1 MYRVED
7 KYSCSE
13 RDMLLLESRMKAV
26 MRPDPAA
33 GGTSYRIS
41 SLYFDDPAD
50 SHWAESEDGV
60 SYRKKYRIR
69 GSNRGGRSK
78 KEITEREKEHSN
90 NDHDSVIIRTSY
102 GMHDNRG
109 CERNSCFK

>member
-13 RDMLLLESRMKAV
+13 RDMLLLEARMKAV

-50 SHWAESEDGV
+50 SCLAESEDGA
-60 SYRKKYRIR
+60 
-69 GSNRGGRSK
+69 G
-78 KEITEREKEHSN
+78 
-90 NDHDSVIIRTSY
+90 
-102 GMHDNRG
+102 
-109 CERNSCFK
+109 